1 MYYIIKL
8 FISFLCILQFHE
20 PGITASAIKKL
31 FKTHRRITAV
41 HTFPSP
47 PAFRQTT
54 LRPLNL
60 LPELGLSEKLEIG
73 NRVYVP
79 GQEII
84 VSPLLG

>member
-20 PGITASAIKKL
+20 PGITASAIKNYLKHIDVLLL
-31 FKTHRRITAV
+31 FV
-41 HTFPSP
+41 HSP
-47 PAFRQTT
+47 LPQLFRQTT

-60 LPELGLSEKLEIG
+60 LPELGLSENLEIS
-73 NRVYVP
+73 NRIYVP

-84 VSPLLG
+84 VSPLLC